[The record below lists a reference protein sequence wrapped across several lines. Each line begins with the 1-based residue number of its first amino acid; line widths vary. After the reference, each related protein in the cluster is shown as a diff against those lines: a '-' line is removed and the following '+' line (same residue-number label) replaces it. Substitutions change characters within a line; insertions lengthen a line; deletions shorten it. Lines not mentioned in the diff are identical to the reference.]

1 MTADRNRFDRPDEG
15 LTVGLPA
22 AYRWALESSA
32 DPTRAACDWL
42 AAEIVPDARSAGA
55 AIASTTTTLEQLIAL
70 KSAFKALRGSA
81 ESTVERNLAARL
93 YAGTI
98 AAALLRFDRRISR
111 QRDPS
116 LRAAFAA
123 LADDPSFEEPL
134 RDVARAAAMRLRG

>member
-1 MTADRNRFDRPDEG
+1 MSVRRERIDRPDDG
-15 LTVGLPA
+15 LSAGLPT

-42 AAEIVPDARSAGA
+42 AAEIVPEARSAGV

-98 AAALLRFDRRISR
+98 AAALLRFDKRISR
-111 QRDPS
+111 QRDDA
-116 LRAAFAA
+116 LRSAFAA
-123 LADDPSFEEPL
+123 LANDPSFEEPL
-134 RDVARAAAMRLRG
+134 RDVARAASMRLRG

>member
-1 MTADRNRFDRPDEG
+1 MSTRRDPLPRPDEH
-15 LTVGLPA
+15 LAPGLPA

-42 AAEIVPDARSAGA
+42 AAEIVPEARSAGV

-70 KSAFKALRGSA
+70 KIAFKALRGSA

-98 AAALLRFDRRISR
+98 AAALLRFDTRISR
-111 QRDPS
+111 QRDDA
-116 LRAAFAA
+116 LRSAFAA
-123 LADDPSFEEPL
+123 LANDPSFEEPL
-134 RDVARAAAMRLRG
+134 RDMARAAAMRLRG